1 VDWDIRGKRVLI
13 TGGNAGIGRATAAAL
28 LSHGARVTITARDAR
43 KGEQAVEALRGQAG
57 VEPDQLEWRHL
68 DFASASSVGAFARE
82 FEAAYER
89 LDVLVHNAGLVL
101 SERRLTQDGLE
112 MTFGVNH
119 LGPFL
124 LTRALQGLL
133 LRSAPARVIV
143 VASEAHRMARGG
155 LDFDDLQGE
164 RRYEGVPAYGASKLA
179 NILFT
184 RELARRIEGSGVTVN
199 CLHPGVV
206 ATDFTRDGDAG
217 GAWGFFFKWFRPFLK
232 SPEQGA
238 RTSVHL
244 ATAPEL
250 CEVSGGYFKGC
261 KSARPSK
268 AAESSEQARR
278 LWDVSERLAAELL
291 P

>member
-1 VDWDIRGKRVLI
+1 
-13 TGGNAGIGRATAAAL
+13 
-28 LSHGARVTITARDAR
+28 
-43 KGEQAVEALRGQAG
+43 
-57 VEPDQLEWRHL
+57 
-68 DFASASSVGAFARE
+68 
-82 FEAAYER
+82 
-89 LDVLVHNAGLVL
+89 
-101 SERRLTQDGLE
+101 

-124 LTRALQGLL
+124 LTRELQGML

-143 VASEAHRMARGG
+143 VASDAHRMARAG

-164 RRYEGVPAYGASKLA
+164 RRYAGVPAYGASKLA

-184 RELARRIEGSGVTVN
+184 RELARRTAGSGVTVN

-206 ATDFTRDGDAG
+206 ATDFARDGDAG
-217 GAWGFFFKWFRPFLK
+217 GTWGFFFKWFRPFMK
-232 SPEQGA
+232 TPEQGA

-250 CEVSGGYFKGC
+250 NEVSGGYFKGC
-261 KSARPSK
+261 RPARPSK
-268 AAESSEQARR
+268 AAESIEQAERLWAVSEQ
-278 LWDVSERLAAELL
+278 LAAELL